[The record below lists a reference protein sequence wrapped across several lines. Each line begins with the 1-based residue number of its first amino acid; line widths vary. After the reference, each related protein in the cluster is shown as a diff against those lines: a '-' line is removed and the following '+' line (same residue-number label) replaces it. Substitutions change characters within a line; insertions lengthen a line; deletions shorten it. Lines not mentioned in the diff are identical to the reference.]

1 MLKTRISSDGLPVI
15 DRAGLFPLLNP
26 VFDFSYRNPTNALHL
41 YEYHGRVRI
50 NSREFSFGPGDVTC
64 IPAGSIYGFSS
75 EQPGKHWCIHYND
88 TPRVGAEAVDL
99 PLLTHGGASSP
110 FFREQ
115 IQLIARLCGGPTAGW
130 PGEGR
135 QLEARFRLKALL
147 LSLRSSGKPRSGR
160 RRAVPRFDW
169 DVLIAWLDENLV
181 NPLSIKDAA
190 QRANVS
196 PATLAKKFRENYRTT
211 LGGYLLHRRI
221 EKAKALLTS
230 TTMTIFEVGSSVG
243 IGDAQYFN
251 KQFRKVTG
259 VSPTAYR
266 HENRDFLTN
275 LDEVLAVKEGR
286 WIGPGEEQPAP

>member
-1 MLKTRISSDGLPVI
+1 MSKTRLSAEGLPVI

-50 NSREFSFGPGDVTC
+50 NSREFSLSPGDVTC

-75 EQPGKHWCIHYND
+75 EQPGKHWCVHYND
-88 TPRVGAEAVDL
+88 TPRDGTEAVEL
-99 PLLTHGGASSP
+99 PLVTRGGASSP

-115 IQLIARLCGGPTAGW
+115 IQLIARLCGGPSAGRH
-130 PGEGR
+130 GEGR

-147 LSLRSSGKPRSGR
+147 LSLRSSGKARSDR
-160 RRAVPRFDW
+160 RRAVPCFDW
-169 DVLIAWLDENLV
+169 DMLIAWLDENLV
-181 NPLSIKDAA
+181 NPLSMKDAA

-196 PATLAKKFRENYRTT
+196 AATLAKKFRENYRTT

-251 KQFRKVTG
+251 KQFRKVAG

-266 HENRDFLTN
+266 HENRDFLTH
-275 LDEVLAVKEGR
+275 LDEELAVKEGR
-286 WIGPGEEQPAP
+286 WVGPGEEQPAL